1 VASSYNINKIF
12 DEINKNL
19 SNKNFISAEYNLK
32 KILEEDANNLKA
44 LFLLGS
50 IFLEIKEFDK
60 SKKYLN
66 KVIDIDPNIANANSN
81 LGVVHINLREFD
93 LAKKYILRAIEINPK
108 HLDAYNYLGLIYSEL
123 GQFEKGLSSTK
134 KALELNENYFQ
145 GYNNLG
151 LIYKKFNFFNDAE
164 ANFKRTIEINSNFTQ
179 SYYNLMELYEKA
191 NENEKLENIIRDFEK
206 IFNKNSIST
215 LYESHIFYKRE
226 AFLEVIQNL
235 KPLIIKNDNKL
246 ELDRLNLL
254 AKSYDKIDDIENAFL
269 YFEKTNMLNLKYKN
283 KEIDK
288 NNFLNK
294 INIRINSFT
303 KIKNDNSSLLKAHYD
318 SKPVFMIGFPR
329 SGTTLLD
336 TILRSHQMIEVIE
349 EKHMMEKLINSLI
362 KLTNNSVKEI
372 YHINNQNIKELR
384 ENYFRELHLYIKN
397 FDSSKIY
404 IDKLPLNIIYVAEI
418 IRIFP
423 NAKFIISIRHP
434 CDSVLSCYMQNFN
447 LNDSMSN
454 FLNLDDAANIYNLV
468 MNLLKIYKKNFVFNF
483 KEIKYENIVSNFNYE
498 IKNVLDFLELP
509 WDDKVIEYQKTAI
522 SRERIFTPSYDQVIK
537 PLYSQS
543 IGRWK
548 KYKNKLSKVYPI
560 LKPWIKEF
568 NYE

>member
-1 VASSYNINKIF
+1 MPDNDNIQEIF

-19 SNKNFISAEYNLK
+19 SSRNFVSAEANLN
-32 KILEEDANNLKA
+32 KILEVDPNNIKA

-50 IFLEIKEFDK
+50 IFLEIKEFDR
-60 SKKYLN
+60 SKKILK
-66 KVIDIDPNIANANSN
+66 KVIDLDPNIANANSN
-81 LGVVHINLREFD
+81 LGVVYINLREFD
-93 LAKKYILRAIEINPK
+93 FAKKYILKAIEINPK

-123 GQFEKGLSSTK
+123 GQFEKALSSTK
-134 KALELNENYFQ
+134 KALKLNESYFQ

-151 LIYKKFNFFNDAE
+151 LIYKKFNFFTEAE
-164 ANFKRTIEINSNFTQ
+164 VNFKRAITINSKFTQ
-179 SYYNLMELYEKA
+179 SYYNLMELYEKS
-191 NENEKLENIIRDFEK
+191 NENKKLENIIRDFEK

-215 LYESHIFYKRE
+215 LYEGHILYKKE
-226 AFLEVIQNL
+226 FFLDVIENL
-235 KPLIIKNDNKL
+235 KSFIIKNDNKL
-246 ELDRLNLL
+246 EIDRVNLL

-269 YFEKTNMLNLKYKN
+269 HFEKTNILNLKSIN

-288 NNFLNK
+288 NNFLIK
-294 INIRINSFT
+294 INNRINVFK
-303 KIKNDNSSLLKAHYD
+303 KIKDDNSLVAETNYD
-318 SKPVFMIGFPR
+318 YKPVFMIGFPR

-349 EKHMMEKLINSLI
+349 EKHMMEKLINSLNR
-362 KLTNNSVKEI
+362 LTNNSIEKIYNIDDQHVK
-372 YHINNQNIKELR
+372 QLG
-384 ENYFRELHLYIKN
+384 ENYFKELHSYSKN
-397 FDSSKIY
+397 FDTSKVY
-404 IDKLPLNIIYVAEI
+404 IDKLPFNIIYIAEI
-418 IRIFP
+418 IRVFP

-434 CDSVLSCYMQNFN
+434 CDCVLSCYMQNFN

-454 FLNLDDAANIYNLV
+454 FLNLNDAANIYNVV

-483 KEIKYENIVSNFNYE
+483 KEIKYENIISNFNFE
-498 IKNVLDFLELP
+498 IKNVLDFLDLP

-543 IGRWK
+543 IARWE

-560 LKPWIKEF
+560 LEPWIKEF